1 MTLNNETILGTTV
14 YGEASGNYDGSSQ
27 DFLSDAVRAANYYG
41 GQGAIQ
47 TATIQVTNFVGVITL
62 EATLADQLGQAA
74 WFDVATYG
82 GDSTVL
88 TDYHP
93 ITVTGNFT
101 FMRARITGFDAGT
114 INSITLTY

>member
-1 MTLNNETILGTTV
+1 V
-14 YGEASGNYDGSSQ
+14 YGD
-27 DFLSDAVRAANYYG
+27 
-41 GQGAIQ
+41 
-47 TATIQVTNFVGVITL
+47 
-62 EATLADQLGQAA
+62 
-74 WFDVATYG
+74 
-82 GDSTVL
+82 DSTVL

>member
-1 MTLNNETILGTTV
+1 M
-14 YGEASGNYDGSSQ
+14 
-27 DFLSDAVRAANYYG
+27 
-41 GQGAIQ
+41 
-47 TATIQVTNFVGVITL
+47 
-62 EATLADQLGQAA
+62 ADQLGEAA
-74 WFDVATYG
+74 WFDVAVYG
-82 GDSTVL
+82 DDSTVL